1 MSVQFKLNTTKY
13 NNISYSENISF
24 QGLNRCLSKHFINK
38 ETALE
43 LANMYPNSRRF
54 VGKLPHEWIIE
65 IPEEKRKET
74 IQEIQDL
81 FASFAEKLYTPK
93 FSEFPKNEKFV
104 TDFLKKLKKFLGM
117 DTKIEFI
124 GEGITAGKAHKLVV
138 GDKQYVLKTF
148 HSDIDEELVEKHGK
162 IMEPSRAPYAKK
174 KGAGSFVDFYFGK
187 TGTAESA
194 DGFMV
199 TKFEVLD
206 KILTPREE
214 MKRLLRLLKSP
225 VESSD
230 VLISLVSEVQDSL
243 NTIGLKIID
252 FGALKLLPQELH
264 KAAKNAAK
272 NIGEYYFNPG
282 KNSDTKR
289 LALDEISKLQ
299 IAASANTYSRV
310 SFLASTLP
318 DTLTR
323 IERLLNPK
331 KHISIN

>member
-1 MSVQFKLNTTKY
+1 MA
-13 NNISYSENISF
+13 NI
-24 QGLNRCLSKHFINK
+24 
-38 ETALE
+38 
-43 LANMYPNSRRF
+43 YPNSRRF
-54 VGKLPHEWIIE
+54 VGNLPHEWITK
-65 IPEEKRKET
+65 IPKAKRKET

-81 FASFAEKLYTPK
+81 FASFAEKLYSPK
-93 FSEFPKNEKFV
+93 FSEFPKNEQFV
-104 TDFLKKLKKFLGM
+104 TDFLKKLENFLWM

-148 HSDIDEELVEKHGK
+148 HSDIDEKLIDKHGK
-162 IMEPSRAPYAKK
+162 IIEPSRAPYVKK

-187 TGTAESA
+187 TGTAKSA

-199 TKFEVLD
+199 TKFEVPG

-214 MKRLLRLLKSP
+214 MKQLLRLLKSP
-225 VESSD
+225 VDSSE
-230 VLISLVSEVQDSL
+230 VLISRISEIHDSL

-252 FGALKLLPQELH
+252 FGALKLLPQDLH

-272 NIGEYYFNPG
+272 NIGEYYFNPR

-289 LALDEISKLQ
+289 LAQDEIS
-299 IAASANTYSRV
+299 NNFNSRV
-310 SFLASTLP
+310 SFYDTILP
-318 DTLTR
+318 GTLTR
-323 IERLLNPK
+323 IERLLKPK